1 MAFLCQAEKKSQV
14 SGNRSGENFLSL
26 TRRHSQMCI
35 RIYIFNFYK
44 KEEKKKKDSICG
56 KPDGI

>member
-1 MAFLCQAEKKSQV
+1 MTFLCQAKKKGQV

-26 TRRHSQMCI
+26 TRRHRRMCI

-44 KEEKKKKDSICG
+44 KEEKKDSICG
-56 KPDGI
+56 KSNGM